1 MDLRVRRTQKNIREA
16 FISLADKKK
25 INKITI
31 KELAETAMINKAT
44 FYLHY
49 HDLED
54 LVSEL
59 EDEIIRDILHEIGT
73 ADSFFRRVEE
83 FFQRF
88 TVGLARNQKLMLTFY
103 DNDRTSSI
111 QKKMVVALRK
121 KIWEENPQIDF
132 TREMDIVLTF
142 MLRGVMDVSLYEEYS
157 DRDEVIT
164 AISNTIRVVTDHY
177 REQVYALRAERTRG
191 KQP

>member
-1 MDLRVRRTQKNIREA
+1 MAVQD
-16 FISLADKKK
+16 
-25 INKITI
+25 ITAYAH
-31 KELAETAMINKAT
+31 LT
-44 FYLHY
+44 
-49 HDLED
+49 DED
-54 LVSEL
+54 IE
-59 EDEIIRDILHEIGT
+59 EIG
-73 ADSFFRRVEE
+73 RR
-83 FFQRF
+83 
-88 TVGLARNQKLMLTFY
+88 L
-103 DNDRTSSI
+103 
-111 QKKMVVALRK
+111 
-121 KIWEENPQIDF
+121 